1 MFGIYIT
8 LCVVFGVVFAWRCD
22 MGFSSV
28 RLLPS
33 GDLYVI
39 LSATP
44 DDDGVYADSVFFV
57 KPSDPDYEEFLKDA
71 KPVVEM
77 PEE

>member
-1 MFGIYIT
+1 M
-8 LCVVFGVVFAWRCD
+8 A
-22 MGFSSV
+22 FSNV
-28 RLLPS
+28 RLLPN

-44 DDDGVYADSVFFV
+44 EDDGVYADSMFFV
-57 KPSDPDYEEFLKDA
+57 KPSDPDYAEFLKDA

-77 PEE
+77 PSE

>member
-1 MFGIYIT
+1 
-8 LCVVFGVVFAWRCD
+8 
-22 MGFSSV
+22 MGFYNV
-28 RLLPS
+28 RKLPN

-44 DDDGVYADSVFFV
+44 EDDGVYADSMFFV
-57 KPSDPDYEEFLKDA
+57 RPGEDDYEEFLKDA
-71 KPVVEM
+71 KPVRVV